1 MSDGL
6 WRLRAGGEA
15 FLEEVSAEYHAAHA
29 GLKAGAVAG
38 ADLLYAL
45 PAAALV
51 G

>member
-1 MSDGL
+1 L
-6 WRLRAGGEA
+6 
-15 FLEEVSAEYHAAHA
+15 

-45 PAAALV
+45 TAAKLA

>member
-1 MSDGL
+1 VP
-6 WRLRAGGEA
+6 EA
-15 FLEEVSAEYHAAHA
+15 N
-29 GLKAGAVAG
+29 GLKAGAIAG